1 MAPQKKQKDSKPKI
15 EPKEEVTIKPKVTF
29 TGEPKTMEELLS
41 LTGYDLKGFKKGD
54 SIEGVITRVTAREVL
69 VDVGGKAEGVVMDR
83 ELDTYKDLLLSLQIG
98 DTVTAQIVVPEND
111 RGQAVLS
118 LRKFVTEKRWTL
130 LSDKQKAGESVEVII
145 REPVRGGLL
154 VEYGGIRGY
163 IPNSQ
168 IDGAMQKQMDKMNGR
183 RVQVKIVEV
192 DKDGNRLVFS
202 QRAVAEAEAFAKQK
216 DLLESIE
223 EGSNVQATITTVVP
237 FGAFAKFTVTK
248 DDKEHEVEGLIHISE
263 IAWEKVDDA
272 SQYLK
277 AGDNIKV
284 KVITLEKDSGKINLS
299 IKQLL
304 PDPWEHVLDM
314 FEKDS
319 QVTGIVS
326 KVTPIGIFVTLSPGV
341 EGLIHISKMSPGLE
355 PKEGE
360 EIQCIIE
367 NVEPEKRKISLS
379 MALTEKPIM
388 YR

>member
-1 MAPQKKQKDSKPKI
+1 MAPTKKQKETKSQV
-15 EPKEEVTIKPKVTF
+15 KEEVQTVPKKVF
-29 TGEPKTMEELLS
+29 SGEPKTMEELLS
-41 LTGYDLKGFKKGD
+41 MTGYNLKGFKKGD
-54 SIEGVITRVTAREVL
+54 SVEGSVTRVSAREVL

-83 ELDTYKDLLLSLQIG
+83 ELEVYKDLLLSLQIG

-118 LRKFVTEKRWTL
+118 LRKFVTEKRWAL
-130 LSDKQKAGESVEVII
+130 LSEKEAAGESVDVIV

-168 IDGAMQKQMDKMNGR
+168 IDGGMQKQLDKMNGR
-183 RVQVKIVEV
+183 RMQVKIVEV
-192 DKDGNRLVFS
+192 DKEGNRLVFS

-216 DLLESIE
+216 DLLASIE
-223 EGSNVQATITTVVP
+223 EGSTVQATITTVVP

-248 DDKEHEVEGLIHISE
+248 DEVDHEVEGLIHISE

-272 SQYLK
+272 SQYIK
-277 AGDNIKV
+277 AGDVIKV
-284 KVITLEKDSGKINLS
+284 KVITLEKESGKINLS

-319 QVTGIVS
+319 QITGTVS

-341 EGLIHISKMSPGLE
+341 EGLIHISKLSPGQE

-360 EIQCIIE
+360 EIQCIVE